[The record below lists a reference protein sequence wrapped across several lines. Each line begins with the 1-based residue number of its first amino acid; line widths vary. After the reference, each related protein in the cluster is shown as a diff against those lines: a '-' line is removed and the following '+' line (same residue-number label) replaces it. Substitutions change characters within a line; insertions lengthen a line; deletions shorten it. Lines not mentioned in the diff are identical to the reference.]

1 MQWNAEER
9 LIARIASHFRWGT
22 LDGRDM
28 LDAGI
33 VDQNV
38 ETAVLFH
45 HICNHPG
52 NRIGL
57 RHIGSRITR
66 RHAEIFCERGADLSH
81 LRWTPKPVQNDS
93 GPRFCQR
100 ARDAKANPI
109 CGAGHERHF
118 AVEVAHGAHPGG
130 GDLDIHVGLSV
141 ASFQTRGLSELS
153 VGRGKR

>member
-1 MQWNAEER
+1 
-9 LIARIASHFRWGT
+9 
-22 LDGRDM
+22 M

-100 ARDAKANPI
+100 ARDAKANPT

-130 GDLDIHVGLSV
+130 GDLDIHEDSPSPRSKPEVFPNFRSEEVKGEMPV
-141 ASFQTRGLSELS
+141 ASRIDARRLLH
-153 VGRGKR
+153 